1 MDNAPSQHRILVVD
15 DNVDTLTLVQ
25 RALERAGFGVLTA
38 TGGADALEQMERSGL
53 PHLALVDIH
62 MPYMDG
68 FEFARQVRNFSD
80 VPIIMLTAESQTR
93 TVIAAISEFADDYVT
108 KPFNP
113 GELVARVRRVLSR
126 IGDFGYVNERFTRVD
141 GTLRIDFHGRVAI
154 KDEET
159 VSLTPIETK
168 LLYILIQNAG
178 RTVTTDFLLRRLWP
192 ADEAYEDR
200 LRVHIHRL
208 RKKIRDTDEAFQYI
222 TSERGIGYRFQGRP
236 S

>member
-1 MDNAPSQHRILVVD
+1 MNDTPHPRILVVD

-25 RALERAGFGVLTA
+25 RALERAGYEVLTA
-38 TGGADALEQMERSGL
+38 IGGSNALELLERMGL
-53 PHLALVDIH
+53 PHLAIIDIH
-62 MPYMDG
+62 MPFMNG
-68 FEFARQVRNFSD
+68 FDLARQLRGFCD
-80 VPIIMLTAESQTR
+80 VPIVMLTAESQTR
-93 TVIAAISEFADDYVT
+93 TVIAAINEFADDYVT

-113 GELVARVRRVLSR
+113 GELVARVARVLSR
-126 IGDFGYVNERFTRVD
+126 QPDFSYVTEKVMNVD
-141 GTLRIDFHGRVAI
+141 ESLQVDFQGRVAI
-154 KDEET
+154 RDEEF

-168 LLYILIQNAG
+168 LLYILIQNKG

-208 RKKIRDTDEAFQYI
+208 RKKIRDDDEAFQYI

-236 S
+236 A